1 MPEQQT
7 LKFTIRQDGTVAEE
21 VIGVVGNECQDIT
34 ESIEKKLGNVI
45 AVTHKPEYYLHQKI
59 ENVTF
64 QHDKNEVKE

>member
-7 LKFTIRQDGTVAEE
+7 LKFTIRQDGTVSEE

-45 AVTHKPEYYLHQKI
+45 AVTHKPEYFK
-59 ENVTF
+59 NVTL
-64 QHDKNEVKE
+64 QHNQNENQEQT